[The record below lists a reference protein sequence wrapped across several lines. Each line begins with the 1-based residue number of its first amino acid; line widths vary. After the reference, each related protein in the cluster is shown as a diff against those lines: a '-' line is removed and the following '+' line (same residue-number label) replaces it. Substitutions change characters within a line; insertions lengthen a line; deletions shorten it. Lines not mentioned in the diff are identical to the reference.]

1 MKVYKSF
8 EELKDADPYIQSY
21 FVQLEHAK
29 SFEELCNEI
38 SNEEEFEGYYG
49 GMICVIE
56 NDIDL
61 KEIATDIEDPTAN
74 RWKSIDEVA
83 YNFDECKIHHNYVVV
98 YNTTNNSGGNTY
110 FIPIKYLYEYPTIRK
125 SIALSLDS
133 F

>member
-1 MKVYKSF
+1 MKIYKSF
-8 EELKDADPYIQSY
+8 EELKTADPYIQSY

-38 SNEEEFEGYYG
+38 SNEKEFESYYG

-56 NDIDL
+56 DDIDL

-83 YNFDECKIHHNYVVV
+83 YNFDECCVYHNYVVV

-110 FIPIKYLYEYPTIRK
+110 FIPIKYLYQYL
-125 SIALSLDS
+125 SIKESLILSLNHY
-133 F
+133 